1 MDSHPII
8 ICEECGKK
16 YRVDTGKILGQVAGF
31 TCRSCG
37 HRILVTRP
45 QPVTS
50 EPLDDASGQR
60 PRLNATLGS
69 DRSARAEPVGRRARP
84 SGMSLQAKAL
94 LVWFIVPAG
103 IVVAAG
109 FLFLE
114 QAEEM
119 VPIAYRE
126 TFFMLLL
133 LWSGIILSG
142 QAIGLWFGLKLT
154 GRIRRLAE
162 AAGRVDSA
170 APASADELSR
180 LEQVLVRT
188 GDIMS
193 PPGAGHQRPPA

>member
-45 QPVTS
+45 QPVAS
-50 EPLDDASGQR
+50 EPLNDAPGQR
-60 PRLNATLGS
+60 PGLDATLAS
-69 DRSARAEPVGRRARP
+69 DRSSRAEPVGRRARP
-84 SGMSLQAKAL
+84 PGMSLQAKAL
-94 LVWFIVPAG
+94 LVWFILPAV
-103 IVVAAG
+103 IAVTAG

-119 VPIAYRE
+119 VSIVNRE

-133 LWSGIILSG
+133 LWSGVVLSG

-162 AAGRVDSA
+162 AAERVESA
-170 APASADELSR
+170 SQASGDELRR
-180 LEQVLVRT
+180 LERVLVRIEN
-188 GDIMS
+188 IMS
-193 PPGAGHQRPPA
+193 PPGAERQRPPA